1 MRTLFLSLALLAAT
15 VASAQ
20 VPSVVVENA
29 KGEAFDTKAL
39 LDEQTP
45 MIVSFWSTS
54 CKPCIRELDAVYDAL
69 PDWKDEAEFRVV
81 AVSTDDSRLMAKAKS
96 FAQGR
101 GWGDDYILLFDKNQ
115 DFMRAMNVSVVP
127 HVFVI
132 DAKGKVVYSHTSY
145 VPGNELEL
153 IDIYNN
159 DDIKFTHDKVSGIV
173 TMTVGDQVY
182 TIHTNDPEVVG
193 GRTYGNVVATNGTAL
208 PVFLATV
215 E

>member
-1 MRTLFLSLALLAAT
+1 LLVDNIYVYNWKYLNMRTLFLSLALLAAT

-29 KGEAFDTKAL
+29 KGEAFNTKAL

-101 GWGDDYILLFDKNQ
+101 GWGEDYILLFDKNQ

-153 IDIYNN
+153 LEA
-159 DDIKFTHDKVSGIV
+159 IKKCSK
-173 TMTVGDQVY
+173 
-182 TIHTNDPEVVG
+182 
-193 GRTYGNVVATNGTAL
+193 
-208 PVFLATV
+208 
-215 E
+215 